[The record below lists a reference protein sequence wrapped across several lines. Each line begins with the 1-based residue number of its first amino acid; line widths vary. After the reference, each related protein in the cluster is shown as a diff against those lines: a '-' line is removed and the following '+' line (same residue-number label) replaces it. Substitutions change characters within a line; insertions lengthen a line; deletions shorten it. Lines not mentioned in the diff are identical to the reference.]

1 MESKNGKHFASFA
14 ADDQTAGNTHTSKT
28 SVEMVSNEKF
38 CVLKKKRATK
48 KPLLK
53 KSGEKPTKK
62 KGFAYI
68 LSTLL
73 LVVGIGLLVVAGVM
87 FGKTQLEYHEQD
99 VINEELATYA
109 TVSEKKDEAPVID
122 WAGLQAVNNQ
132 VVGWIQIPDT
142 QVNYP
147 VYQTTDNDHY
157 LHTNAK
163 GEWSIGGQ
171 ISWTTRTIQMAF

>member
-28 SVEMVSNEKF
+28 SVEVVSMKNSASS
-38 CVLKKKRATK
+38 KKESNK
-48 KPLLK
+48 KTSPK

-99 VINEELATYA
+99 VIN
-109 TVSEKKDEAPVID
+109 
-122 WAGLQAVNNQ
+122 
-132 VVGWIQIPDT
+132 
-142 QVNYP
+142 
-147 VYQTTDNDHY
+147 
-157 LHTNAK
+157 
-163 GEWSIGGQ
+163 
-171 ISWTTRTIQMAF
+171 

>member
-28 SVEMVSNEKF
+28 SVEIVSMKNSASS
-38 CVLKKKRATK
+38 KKRGKQK

-73 LVVGIGLLVVAGVM
+73 L
-87 FGKTQLEYHEQD
+87 
-99 VINEELATYA
+99 
-109 TVSEKKDEAPVID
+109 
-122 WAGLQAVNNQ
+122 
-132 VVGWIQIPDT
+132 
-142 QVNYP
+142 
-147 VYQTTDNDHY
+147 
-157 LHTNAK
+157 
-163 GEWSIGGQ
+163 
-171 ISWTTRTIQMAF
+171 